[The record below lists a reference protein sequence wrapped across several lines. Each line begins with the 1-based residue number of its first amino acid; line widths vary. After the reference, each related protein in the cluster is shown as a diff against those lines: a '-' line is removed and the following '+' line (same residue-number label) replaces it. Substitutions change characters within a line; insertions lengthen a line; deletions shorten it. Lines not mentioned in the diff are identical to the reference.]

1 MLVTLGDGY
10 RISVEEVGKGFPL
23 IVLHGGGM
31 DHTMFRPYLDP
42 LGQDFR
48 VLYVDERGQG
58 RSDRVDPETLS
69 LEAFAADVDL
79 LAEALELDQFAVLG
93 HSFGAFIATHH
104 ATECGTAAAYV
115 ISGGCDTSDA
125 LMRDV
130 DASLAAMGEAGK
142 PIAVSWDDEKS
153 VETDEQLSELLR
165 VQMPFHFHGD
175 PPLGYGQAT
184 LGTAEVV
191 RRFARVGWGDFDF
204 RPKLSNVAKP
214 NWRRSHPHPPPPP
227 RGQRSRRFRPHTGPP
242 RADGHLG
249 SSRSGVIAEH
259 SLSTAS

>member
-1 MLVTLGDGY
+1 
-10 RISVEEVGKGFPL
+10 
-23 IVLHGGGM
+23 
-31 DHTMFRPYLDP
+31 
-42 LGQDFR
+42 

-79 LAEALELDQFAVLG
+79 LAETLELDQFAVLG

-104 ATECGTAAAYV
+104 ATGRGTAAAYV

-153 VETDEQLSELLR
+153 VETDEQLRELLR

-175 PPLGYGQAT
+175 PPLGYGEAT
-184 LGTAEVV
+184 LGTADIV
-191 RRFARVGWGDFDF
+191 RHFARVGWGDFDF
-204 RPKLSNVAKP
+204 RPKLSCVAKP
-214 NWRRSHPHPPPPP
+214 TLVIVGEYDRTTTP
-227 RGQRSRRFRPHTGPP
+227 RAARILHEGIASSTLAVVPSAGHMSFVEQQPEYVRVVRRFLL
-242 RADGHLG
+242 AA
-249 SSRSGVIAEH
+249 SG
-259 SLSTAS
+259 L